1 MQGNEAD
8 WLAQAQRGDPEA
20 FTNLLEMYQ
29 KPVFNLCYRML
40 QNAGD
45 AEDAAQET
53 FLRAYK
59 SIKRYDKSRPF
70 ATWLL
75 SIAAHYCIDQLR
87 KQRMTIISMEDT
99 PYIEVVDSSPSPEA
113 SLSRRQ
119 EQERVRGLL
128 DSLSPVDR
136 AAVIMYYWNDI
147 SYKEI
152 GQALDLTES
161 AVKSRLHRARRSM
174 AQAWFEEQKQIQKME
189 RNRHGEIQSPAF

>member
-128 DSLSPVDR
+128 DKLSPVDR
-136 AAVIMYYWNDI
+136 AAVIMYYWNDS

-174 AQAWFEEQKQIQKME
+174 AQTWLAEQKHIQNVE

>member
-1 MQGNEAD
+1 VQGNEAD